1 MRNALLIHPTGQS
14 MEDEEPEVDLAEL
27 YQKHPAE
34 IKAIM
39 TSIVSYIVLSNVIG
53 WFWDVGTQCGFWG
66 DEGGCQGVVW
76 VTLAYV
82 SFVVVALSPG
92 IWGVFSLATKGF
104 THVDKSKRDE
114 VAWVAI
120 FGLGGGAIWATM
132 WLYCLPMTWGLL
144 PWGPWDTNWWKLFV
158 FLSGLIWVGV
168 GPMLGAIVD
177 IKKRF
182 KGFAEI
188 EKQADEFEVNFAEKL
203 KLSVANPTE
212 QQSVEN
218 QDQAQIIQPQFTS
231 ILGDMNIHEKYK
243 K

>member
-1 MRNALLIHPTGQS
+1 
-14 MEDEEPEVDLAEL
+14 MEDEEPEIDWAEL
-27 YQKHPAE
+27 YRKHPAE

-39 TSIVSYIVLSNVIG
+39 TSIVSYIVISYVMG
-53 WFWDVGTQCGFWG
+53 WFWNEGTKCGFWG
-66 DEGGCQGVVW
+66 DEAGCQGVVW
-76 VTLAYV
+76 LTQAYV
-82 SFVVVALSPG
+82 SIIVVVLSPG

-120 FGLGGGAIWATM
+120 FGLGGGAIWATL

-144 PWGPWDTNWWKLFV
+144 PWGPWDTNWWKIFPFLF
-158 FLSGLIWVGV
+158 GLIWLGG

-188 EKQADEFEVNFAEKL
+188 EKQAEEFEVNFAEKL
-203 KLSVANPTE
+203 KLSMENPSE

-218 QDQAQIIQPQFTS
+218 QEQAQIIQSQFTS
-231 ILGDMNIHEKYK
+231 ILGDMNLPEKYK

>member
-1 MRNALLIHPTGQS
+1 
-14 MEDEEPEVDLAEL
+14 MEDEEPEIDWAEFF
-27 YQKHPAE
+27 QKHPAE
-34 IKAIM
+34 IKAIIF
-39 TSIVSYIVLSNVIG
+39 SIISYFVISDLLG
-53 WFWDVGTQCGFWG
+53 WMWNDGTQCGFWG
-66 DEGGCQGVVW
+66 DEAGCQGVVW
-76 VTLAYV
+76 LTQAYV
-82 SFVVVALSPG
+82 SIIVVVLSPG

-144 PWGPWDTNWWKLFV
+144 PWGPWDTNWWKVFV
-158 FLSGLIWVGV
+158 FLSGLIWLGL

-188 EKQADEFEVNFAEKL
+188 EKQAEEFEVNFAEKL
-203 KLSVANPTE
+203 KLSMENPSE
-212 QQSVEN
+212 QKSVEN
-218 QDQAQIIQPQFTS
+218 QEQAQIIQSQFTS
-231 ILGDMNIHEKYK
+231 ILGDMNLPEKYK

>member
-1 MRNALLIHPTGQS
+1 
-14 MEDEEPEVDLAEL
+14 MEGGEPEIDLAEL

-39 TSIVSYIVLSNVIG
+39 TSIVSYIVLFYLLDHAFG

-76 VTLAYV
+76 LTLAHV
-82 SFVVVALSPG
+82 SIIAVTLSPG

-114 VAWVAI
+114 VAWVAV
-120 FGLGGGAIWATM
+120 FGLGGGAIWATL
-132 WLYCLPMTWGLL
+132 WLYCLPMTWTLL
-144 PWGPWDTNWWKLFV
+144 PWGPWDTNWWKVFV
-158 FLSGLIWVGV
+158 FLSGLIWLGV

-188 EKQADEFEVNFAEKL
+188 EKQAEEFELEFAETL
-203 KLSVANPTE
+203 K
-212 QQSVEN
+212 QSSAETSFEKTSFSQITTVESSDSKP
-218 QDQAQIIQPQFTS
+218 DQIAPQFTS
-231 ILGDMNIHEKYK
+231 ILGDMDLHERYK
-243 K
+243 E

>member
-1 MRNALLIHPTGQS
+1 
-14 MEDEEPEVDLAEL
+14 MEDEEPEIDWAEFF
-27 YQKHPAE
+27 QKHPAE
-34 IKAIM
+34 IKAIIF
-39 TSIVSYIVLSNVIG
+39 SIISYFVISDLLG
-53 WFWDVGTQCGFWG
+53 WMWKDGTQCGFWG
-66 DEGGCQGVVW
+66 DESGCQGVVW
-76 VTLAYV
+76 LTLTYV
-82 SFVVVALSPG
+82 SINAMALSPG
-92 IWGVFSLATKGF
+92 IWGGFSLATKGF

-132 WLYCLPMTWGLL
+132 WLYCLPMTWGLS

-188 EKQADEFEVNFAEKL
+188 EKQAEEFEVNFAEKL